1 MCIQREAHMQDSS
14 GFRLRVDSQLRQQ
27 FISACRAQDRA
38 AAQVLREFMR
48 SYVAR
53 HSSGQQEPLTRNERE
68 IPSSQ
73 NQNV

>member
-1 MCIQREAHMQDSS
+1 MQDSS
-14 GFRLRVDSQLRQQ
+14 GFRLRVDNQLRQQ
-27 FISACRAQDRA
+27 FISACRAHDRA

-53 HSSGQQEPLTRNERE
+53 HSSGQQEPLPGNEY
-68 IPSSQ
+68 SSLQNQNQ